1 MTSDLDWRS
10 AHRIRLHNY
19 ANNQSSEPMKYLVPD
34 LGQRDE
40 GDYDKADEYS
50 AMGSDEDLDGW
61 REGNPDVKEQKAVK
75 MEGPLRYFE
84 EETLTDRA
92 MEFFYDIKLA
102 GGPIQCSQD
111 DGTCQNML

>member
-1 MTSDLDWRS
+1 MTSNLDWRS

-19 ANNQSSEPMKYLVPD
+19 ANNRSSEPMTYLVPD
-34 LGQRDE
+34 LGRRDE
-40 GDYDKADEYS
+40 GDYDEADEYS

-61 REGNPDVKEQKAVK
+61 REGNPDVKEQKAVER
-75 MEGPLRYFE
+75 EGPLRYFE
-84 EETLTDRA
+84 EETLTDQA

-111 DGTCQNML
+111 DGTCQSML